1 MRTTPLALSLALCPA
16 LLFGIEPKPKSENV
30 KEEFHHTY
38 NMQPGGRLDVSNFNG
53 PVEVTG
59 WDQSTLDVSGAKYAE
74 TQELLKAITV
84 EVSVNNNIAR
94 VRSIRPEGTRGNMGV
109 RYAIKVPR
117 RTTLETV
124 TSSNGRI
131 SVADM
136 EGPAR
141 LRTSNGSVGVTRL
154 KGDLNA
160 ETSNG
165 SVRLDD
171 VEGAVR
177 MTTSNGGVH
186 CARIHG
192 TVNAT
197 TSNGGVHVDL
207 VESKAGEPVHVTTSN
222 GGVDLRLGSLASNP
236 VHAVTSNG
244 GITVQMPSGA
254 GARVRAVVSS
264 HGRVTSDFDV
274 RREGPENRSR
284 LEGQIGS
291 GGALIELSTS
301 NGGIHLKKL

>member
-1 MRTTPLALSLALCPA
+1 MRTLPFVVSLTLCPA
-16 LLFGIEPKPKSENV
+16 LLFGIEQKSSSDNV

-53 PVEVTG
+53 SVEVTG
-59 WDQSTLDVSGAKYAE
+59 WDQNTIDVSGAKHAE
-74 TQELLKAITV
+74 SQELLKAITV
-84 EVSVNNNIAR
+84 EVSVNNNLAR
-94 VRSIRPEGTRGNMGV
+94 VRSIRPEGMRGNMGV
-109 RYAIKVPR
+109 RYVIKVPR

-131 SVADM
+131 SAADL

-141 LRTSNGSVGVTRL
+141 LRTSNGAVRASRI

-165 SVRLDD
+165 SVHLDD
-171 VEGAVR
+171 LDGAVHV
-177 MTTSNGGVH
+177 TTSNGGVH
-186 CARIHG
+186 CARIRG

-207 VESKAGEPVHVTTSN
+207 VESKPGEPVHVTTSN
-222 GGVDLRLGSLASNP
+222 GGVDLKLGSMASNP

-244 GITVQMPSGA
+244 GITVQMPSDA
-254 GARVRAVVSS
+254 SARVRAVVSS
-264 HGRVTSDFDV
+264 HGKVTSDFDV